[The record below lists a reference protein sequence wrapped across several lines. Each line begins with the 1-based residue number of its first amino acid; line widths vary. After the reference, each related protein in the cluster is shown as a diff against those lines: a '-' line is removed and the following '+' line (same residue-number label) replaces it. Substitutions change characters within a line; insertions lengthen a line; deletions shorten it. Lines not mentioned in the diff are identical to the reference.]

1 MQTLTTPQAILIGSA
16 MISIGAFF
24 GLKNSASL
32 VAPTANSAPQTPTPS
47 VPAPSLDQLL
57 EQVRQ
62 ALAKSKPALLKA
74 CPTESGKTPDHFQI
88 DFTFNAEGRQIARG
102 FSEDRNN
109 VHPGLGTC
117 LSGAFRAITI
127 PPPGNTV
134 RVDAEFSF
142 P

>member
-1 MQTLTTPQAILIGSA
+1 

-24 GLKNSASL
+24 GLKNSAL
-32 VAPTANSAPQTPTPS
+32 RLTPAANLAPQIAAPIAQIPS
-47 VPAPSLDQLL
+47 QDQLL
-57 EQVRQ
+57 EQVKQ
-62 ALAKSKPALLKA
+62 ALAKAKPALLKA
-74 CPTESGKTPDHFQI
+74 CPTESGKTPDHFLI

-117 LSGAFRAITI
+117 LSNAFQAISI
-127 PPPGNTV
+127 PPPGKTV
-134 RVDAEFSF
+134 RVDAELSF